1 MSSRLGRHT
10 THTHIPSPINLQG
23 ESEVPIYG
31 SYMGHMRPMEKSHAA
46 QRCRSRTCSR
56 NFFIIIIWKSVFCI
70 QNFCTFATEKTN
82 INRLMEYAFP
92 AYFESKSESAL
103 FCGRPNCCD
112 ANVCGGRLYSL
123 MRHGR
128 HSNPS
133 GSGAFFMPFFGLFR
147 RPTTPPQ
154 PPRECPKSVALQTF
168 ARFRDDIGKPSSPS
182 FTSFPY
188 RLEHTVGTHPP

>member
-1 MSSRLGRHT
+1 MTLWSAVSQPHEQPQFFHYNYLE
-10 THTHIPSPINLQG
+10 ICILYSKFL
-23 ESEVPIYG
+23 YF
-31 SYMGHMRPMEKSHAA
+31 
-46 QRCRSRTCSR
+46 CRRKNS
-56 NFFIIIIWKSVFCI
+56 
-70 QNFCTFATEKTN
+70 

-92 AYFESKSESAL
+92 AYFESKFESAL

-188 RLEHTVGTHPP
+188 RLEHIHLGIRAQADVLFEGGQVLVS

>member
-56 NFFIIIIWKSVFCI
+56 NFFYYNYLEICILYSKFLYFCRRK
-70 QNFCTFATEKTN
+70 NS

-92 AYFESKSESAL
+92 ANFEFKFESAL

-123 MRHGR
+123 MRHINR
-128 HSNPS
+128 SD
-133 GSGAFFMPFFGLFR
+133 
-147 RPTTPPQ
+147 TT
-154 PPRECPKSVALQTF
+154 S
-168 ARFRDDIGKPSSPS
+168 
-182 FTSFPY
+182 
-188 RLEHTVGTHPP
+188 